1 VLFLFSATLP
11 VIAQRECWFR
21 LIVQQNQESLMLR
34 TPLYEQHQ
42 KGNAKLVDFAGW
54 EMPLHYGSQIEEHQK
69 VRRDAGMFDVSH
81 MAVID
86 ISGTGACAFLRY
98 LLANNVD
105 RLQPGKA
112 LYSCMLNEKG
122 GVIDDLIVYFV
133 EPDFYR
139 LVVNAGTREKDLAWI
154 QQQANAFSVVIHE
167 RKDLAILAI
176 QGPHACEKTIQALK
190 ALTIISQMP
199 DESNLNQLKNFHFL
213 QFKNWFVAR
222 TGYTGEHGFEVILPA
237 EEISS
242 FWRALLNA
250 GVHPCGLGAR
260 DTLRLEAG
268 LNLYGQDMDESI
280 SPLESNLAWTVVF
293 DSPTR
298 QFIGR
303 DVLEKQK
310 NEGVQQCLVGLVL
323 EKPGVLRAQQKV
335 MIEGLGEGEITSGT
349 FSPTLG
355 HAIALARIPVNIGG
369 LPCHVVIRDKVVPVR
384 IVKLPFVRNGKKV
397 FE

>member
-1 VLFLFSATLP
+1 
-11 VIAQRECWFR
+11 
-21 LIVQQNQESLMLR
+21 MHR

-42 KGNAKLVDFAGW
+42 KANARLVDFAGW
-54 EMPLHYGSQIEEHQK
+54 EMPLHYGSQMEEHHK
-69 VRRDAGMFDVSH
+69 VRQDAGMFDVSH
-81 MAVID
+81 MGVID
-86 ISGTGACAFLRY
+86 ISGTEASAFLRY

-105 RLQPGKA
+105 RLQAGKA
-112 LYSCMLNEKG
+112 LYTCMLNERG

-154 QQQANAFSVVIHE
+154 QKQANAFSVAISE

-176 QGPHACEKTIQALK
+176 QGPNACEKTLQALK
-190 ALTIISQMP
+190 ALNLISQAS
-199 DESNLNQLKNFHFL
+199 DESHLNQLKNFHFAQL
-213 QFKNWFVAR
+213 KNWFIAR
-222 TGYTGEHGFEVILPA
+222 TGYTGEQGFEVILPA
-237 EEISS
+237 EEISG
-242 FWRALLNA
+242 FWQALLKA
-250 GVHPCGLGAR
+250 GVYPCGLGAR

-280 SPLESNLAWTVVF
+280 SPLESNLAWTVAF
-293 DSPTR
+293 DPKER

-310 NEGVQQCLVGLVL
+310 SEGLQQGLVGLVL
-323 EKPGVLRAQQKV
+323 EKPGVLRAHQKV
-335 MIEGLGEGEITSGT
+335 IIEGLGEGEITSGT

-355 HAIALARIPVNIGG
+355 HSIALARIPVNIGN
-369 LPCHVVIRDKVVPVR
+369 LPCHVVIRDKLVPVR
-384 IVKLPFVRNGKKV
+384 IVKPPFVRNGKKY